1 MGNWRRWL
9 RIGLAGTI
17 LLAIVAFALR
27 IGTVEDD
34 LTQRVASRLA
44 DEGHVWAS
52 VVVAG
57 RDVTI
62 TGTAPTT
69 ESQQLAAETAGSVPG
84 VRAVANL
91 TGLLPIA
98 APYVWSA
105 RRLGKVVT
113 LSGFIPSESFRNSIL
128 AATRRAVP
136 DAQIHDEM
144 TLARGASAGFN
155 TGTVFALARLAG
167 LGEGLVTLTDATF
180 SVSGVAATPASFVES
195 RQAFQGGL
203 PSALVL
209 GPVDILPAPAERFVW
224 AAAYDSESV
233 TFSGFVPNEVTRE
246 TLIAAAKANFAGVPI
261 VDQLEIAS
269 GEPDG
274 FAEAASFALAAL
286 SRLSEGGVMLD
297 GLTLDVAGRARTV
310 DEYESAL
317 RGLTEG
323 LPKGVT
329 VVADDIK
336 PAVVSPYE
344 WHGEK
349 DGASVVLSGYVPSLA
364 VQGELKSLAR
374 AQFAGQLLT
383 DRTRVAAGEPKMDWI
398 GGIKFAM
405 GELAKLNRGTV
416 NLGDRSFSIEGE
428 ATSPDAFAEIIAL
441 NQRTLPASL
450 ELADASVVPPH
461 ISPYRFVAET
471 GRDLLTLAGYVPSEE
486 DKQAILEAAREN
498 FGRTTTIEDKLVFA
512 SGAPEEFLPAISA
525 SLKVMN
531 RLGGARTEILDGAI
545 KLEGSAYNPSAAG
558 EIADAANEEL
568 PQGYETTVMIA
579 TRQDG
584 QPVGVDRCLNLVQGQ
599 LQRRRI
605 EFSGA
610 KAALASDSL
619 GALDRIAAVLARCPD
634 TDFEVGA
641 HSDADGSTSKNRDLT
656 QARAEAVV
664 DYLVD
669 AGVKRERLTPAGYGE
684 ANPIADN
691 STTEGK
697 AANRRI
703 EFTLKVAEVA
713 KAPPDPEAPG
723 GE

>member
-17 LLAIVAFALR
+17 LLAIVAFILR

-84 VRAVANL
+84 VREVANL
-91 TGLLPIA
+91 TDLLPIA
-98 APYVWSA
+98 SPYVWSA
-105 RRLGKVVT
+105 RRLGTVVT
-113 LSGFIPSESFRNSIL
+113 LSGFVPSESFRNSIL

-144 TLARGASAGFN
+144 HLARGASAGFN
-155 TGTVFALARLAG
+155 AGTVFALTRLAG

-180 SVSGVAATPASFVES
+180 SVSGVAATPASFVEG
-195 RQAFQGGL
+195 RQAFQAGL

-224 AAAYDSESV
+224 AAAFDGESV

-246 TLIAAAKANFAGVPI
+246 TLTASAKANFAGVPI
-261 VDQLEIAS
+261 LDQLEVAS

-349 DGASVVLSGYVPSLA
+349 DGASVVLSGFVPSLA
-364 VQGELKSLAR
+364 NQSELKTLAR

-383 DRTRVAAGEPKMDWI
+383 DRTRVAAGEPQMDWI

-405 GELAKLNRGTV
+405 SELAKLNRGTV
-416 NLGDRSFSIEGE
+416 NLGDRTFSIEGE
-428 ATSPDAFAEIIAL
+428 AASPDAFAEIIAL

-450 ELADASVVPPH
+450 ELADASVVPPR

-471 GRDLLTLAGYVPSEE
+471 GRDLLTLAGHVPSEA
-486 DKQAILEAAREN
+486 DKEAILEAAREN
-498 FGRTTTIEDKLVFA
+498 FGKATIEDKLVFA
-512 SGAPEEFLPAISA
+512 SGEPEEFVPAISA

-531 RLGGARTEILDGAI
+531 RLGGARTEIVDGVI
-545 KLEGSAYNPSAAG
+545 KLEGSAYNPAAAV

-568 PQGYETTVMIA
+568 PQGYETTVTVA

-584 QPVGVDRCLNLVQGQ
+584 QPVGVDRCLNLIQGQ

-605 EFSGA
+605 EFNGA
-610 KAALASDSL
+610 KATISGESL
-619 GALDRIAAVLARCPD
+619 GALDRIAAVLERCPD
-634 TDFEVGA
+634 VDFEVGA

-656 QARAEAVV
+656 QTRAEAVV

-669 AGVKRERLTPAGYGE
+669 AGVRRERLTPVGYGE
-684 ANPIADN
+684 ANPIGDN
-691 STTEGK
+691 ATAEGK
-697 AANRRI
+697 AANRRV

-713 KAPPDPEAPG
+713 KATPDPEAPG
-723 GE
+723 GQ